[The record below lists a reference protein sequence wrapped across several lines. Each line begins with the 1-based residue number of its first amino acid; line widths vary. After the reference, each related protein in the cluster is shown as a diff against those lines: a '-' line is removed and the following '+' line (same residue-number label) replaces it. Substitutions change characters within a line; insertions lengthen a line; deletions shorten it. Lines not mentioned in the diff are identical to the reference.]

1 MSDMFLLFFLLIV
14 VCHLHF
20 LRLLSW
26 VRMLSFVVV
35 LSMVRLVV
43 SNVVG
48 ILLTLEKLTR
58 RRIVHHVSADTILT
72 FDLLADAILA
82 FDLGTRFLFSWVH
95 FSIFTHLRWGGTWKA
110 LRMDVAISSLK
121 TMLKVGLSI
130 LKSVSHILLQM
141 LEVITHRF
149 HWVLNLVFD

>member
-1 MSDMFLLFFLLIV
+1 MSDIFLLFFLLIV

-58 RRIVHHVSADTILT
+58 RLIFHHLSADTILT

-82 FDLGTRFLFSWVH
+82 FDFGTRFLFS
-95 FSIFTHLRWGGTWKA
+95 
-110 LRMDVAISSLK
+110 
-121 TMLKVGLSI
+121 
-130 LKSVSHILLQM
+130 
-141 LEVITHRF
+141 
-149 HWVLNLVFD
+149 